1 MCGIVGY
8 FDRTSIVEGPL
19 GSTILKMLEALACR
33 GPDSAGVA
41 LFGKPSPGTFFTR
54 VKVAEHAER
63 IAREAELFGASDLTR
78 QGAYLRCAIRDT
90 GNLPAFLAA
99 VEAVDHEVEV
109 VSIGH
114 RLEIV
119 KQTGSPDNLESTYH
133 VSRLKGTHGVGHT
146 RLSTESRVDLSHS
159 QPFWSH
165 GYPDLAIV
173 HNGHITNYHQ
183 LRRRYEQ
190 RGVRFY
196 TENDSE
202 VVAIYLAE
210 QLKRRGSRGSLQRM
224 LRDLDGS
231 YSCLAATERQLGF
244 VKDTFA
250 LKPLVYD
257 RDGRF
262 RGGRHR
268 RNRDPLGDCRAS
280 TRSARRRSGKCG
292 YGRDKLRRRARR
304 ARSMRR
310 SGALIAAGDADIVV
324 KNPMRGIIS
333 ASLSRSRSNPHSRA
347 ASDIIAPA

>member
-1 MCGIVGY
+1 MCGIVG
-8 FDRTSIVEGPL
+8 FFAKDGDGQAEIGR
-19 GSTILKMLEALACR
+19 TILGMLRALGCR

-41 LFGKPSPGTFFTR
+41 LCGAPDDNRFVVR
-54 VKVAEHAER
+54 VKLGEGGDLESQ
-63 IAREAELFGASDLTR
+63 ARMLAGHVESLGGMSHFSTTAAYARFLVSGETDLNR
-78 QGAYLRCAIRDT
+78 LSAAIESLD
-90 GNLPAFLAA
+90 NDF
-99 VEAVDHEVEV
+99 EV

-119 KQTGSPDNLESTYH
+119 KQTGSPENLEKTYCI
-133 VSRLKGTHGVGHT
+133 SSAKGTHGLGHT

-210 QLKRRGSRGSLQRM
+210 QLQKGGSLREALEGM

-231 YSCLAATERQLGF
+231 YSCLVATERQLGF
-244 VKDTFA
+244 VKDPFA
-250 LKPLVYD
+250 LKPLVMTETD
-257 RDGRF
+257 EF
-262 RGGRHR
+262 V
-268 RNRDPLGDCRAS
+268 AVA
-280 TRSARRRSGKCG
+280 TEE
-292 YGRDKLRRRARR
+292 
-304 ARSMRR
+304 
-310 SGALIAAGDADIVV
+310 IAI
-324 KNPMRGIIS
+324 
-333 ASLSRSRSNPHSRA
+333 RA
-347 ASDIIAPA
+347 ALPGKYSVREAQVKEVRVWQR